1 MQRQEIE
8 ALIDRWIR
16 AVVEGRPDDFDALYA
31 GDASE
36 MKARARAVISAYS
49 DRRAQ
54 IDALLVE
61 GDRGAWRWTI
71 SAIDVRDGRRVE
83 LRGVNFQRFG
93 DGRVLE
99 HWTTVQVTAL

>member
-8 ALIDRWIR
+8 ALIDRWLR
-16 AVVEGRPDDFDALYA
+16 AVTEGRPDDFDALYA
-31 GDASE
+31 GDAAE
-36 MKARARAVISAYS
+36 MKARARAVISAYR
-49 DRRAQ
+49 DLRGRV
-54 IDALLVE
+54 DALLVE
-61 GDRGAWRWTI
+61 GDRAAWRWTI
-71 SAIDVRDGRRVE
+71 SAIDAREGRKVE